1 MIVFFLLATLLLL
14 TALALVLPALVRNE
28 PRDGADDRDRLNIDI
43 ARERLSALKQG
54 YEAAEITLE
63 ELEAERE
70 ELERALI
77 GDLNEPPEAAPT
89 AAGRGRWVA
98 CVVAVAMPVLAGTL
112 YLALGRP
119 EAVSPRP
126 QSTVA
131 DHPDDRQHPV
141 KVEEMVAGLAERLK
155 TDPDNA
161 EDWFMLA
168 RSYME
173 LRRFGDAAD
182 AFERVR
188 QLVGDH
194 PDILVR
200 HADALAM
207 SDNGRLAGQPLR
219 LVERA
224 LVQDPK
230 HPQALWM
237 AASAAQ
243 QHDNIPRA
251 LQYYRRLEPLVDGDT
266 KLQIRQ
272 LIAAIAGSGAD
283 TATGTAAVADETST
297 EAAADAGG
305 SIRVVVD
312 LDPSLKGRADP
323 GDTVFIF
330 ARAMNGPPMPLAVA
344 RRSVAD
350 LPVTVTLDDSSAMT
364 PDMKLSD
371 FERVRIGARISKSGN
386 AAAQTGDLQ
395 GEQAAIATG
404 QSVDVVIDQVVP

>member
-14 TALALVLPALVRNE
+14 TTLALVLPALVGNG

-43 ARERLSALKQG
+43 ARERLSALKQQH
-54 YEAAEITLE
+54 EAAEITLE
-63 ELEAERE
+63 ELEAQRE

-77 GDLNEPPEAAPT
+77 GDLNEPPEAAPA

-112 YLALGRP
+112 YLALGRL

-155 TDPDNA
+155 TNPDNA

-173 LRRFGDAAD
+173 LRRFDAAAD

-207 SDNGRLAGQPLR
+207 SNNSRLAGQPLR

-272 LIAAIAGSGAD
+272 LITAISGNGTG
-283 TATGTAAVADETST
+283 TATGTAAVADETS
-297 EAAADAGG
+297 ADAGG

-404 QSVDVVIDQVVP
+404 QSVDVFIDQVVP